1 MLKPIDEYIMS
12 DKNPT
17 PVQIS
22 TNSRSTNTEIQSA
35 LEVPLELKSG
45 RLYAPAGITSV
56 VLNLIYDSSV
66 VLDLIGFTALVL
78 DLI

>member
-1 MLKPIDEYIMS
+1 MLKLINKYIMS
-12 DKNPT
+12 NKNPT
-17 PVQIS
+17 AVQIS

-56 VLNLIYDSSV
+56 VFNLIFDS
-66 VLDLIGFTALVL
+66 
-78 DLI
+78 